1 MRPTGTGLCPHEPFL
16 CSRLTATRTDTPV
29 CVRCFSVTVAEIGIA
44 PPRGEFYQLA
54 DSSSR
59 HWCSLNIPNE
69 KLTDANVDARSAVAS
84 MCPVLQILPQGIK
97 RFRSA
102 IEQLDEAVQSAPVA
116 AFESDAAQMATAQKL
131 VREISNV
138 LDNSHDAT
146 HVLGRHDV
154 PRGQIIHRA
163 MEFVEQDEGDC
174 ASLGQL
180 ASSVGVSERTLR
192 NEFLRYFGV
201 GPVQYLTRRA
211 LRQIQRALKA
221 ADPSQTTVTEIAGHF
236 GVWQF
241 GRLARDYRL
250 VFGELPSVTLRRL
263 DSERCHEAGLAAI
276 PPSFTDTDTDTDFT
290 GLNDNC
296 A

>member
-1 MRPTGTGLCPHEPFL
+1 MQ
-16 CSRLTATRTDTPV
+16 TDTPV

-59 HWCSLNIPNE
+59 HWCPLNIPNE
-69 KLTDANVDARSAVAS
+69 KLADTNVDAGSAGGSVCAA
-84 MCPVLQILPQGIK
+84 LQVLPQRIE

-102 IEQLDEAVQSAPVA
+102 IEQLDEAVQPAPA
-116 AFESDAAQMATAQKL
+116 AFESDAAQMTTTRKL
-131 VREISNV
+131 VREIRNV

-221 ADPSQTTVTEIAGHF
+221 ADPSQTTVTEIAAHF
-236 GVWQF
+236 GIWQF

-263 DSERCHEAGLAAI
+263 DSARCHEAGPAAI
-276 PPSFTDTDTDTDFT
+276 PPSFIDTDTDTDFT